1 MATVCRSREDLVAF
15 RSNPAEHCSRVLTGY
30 GDPMPAAS
38 VRRDQVPRRE
48 LLIEAALGVIAEQGV
63 AGTTH
68 RRVAAAA
75 GVPLGSTTYYF
86 ADLHD
91 LLGAAFGRF
100 ADQISERF
108 EARLAPARSAE
119 EAITAITDFL
129 LFDFD
134 DPRDLALSYEFYA
147 YAIRR
152 PVIGDM
158 VEAWFRRSQQ
168 ALGRFFDPVTAR
180 LVDTFIEGLFTY
192 RGLAR
197 EFSDAAEI
205 RRGLEVLSGGGGRE

>member
-1 MATVCRSREDLVAF
+1 
-15 RSNPAEHCSRVLTGY
+15 
-30 GDPMPAAS
+30 MPAAAGRTDATS
-38 VRRDQVPRRE
+38 RRD
-48 LLIEAALGVIAEQGV
+48 LLIDTTLGVIAEHGV

-75 GVPLGSTTYYF
+75 QVPLGSTTYYF

-100 ADQISERF
+100 ADRISERF
-108 EARLAPARSAE
+108 EARLARARTVE
-119 EAITAITDFL
+119 EAITEITDFL
-129 LFDFD
+129 LYDFD
-134 DPRDLALSYEFYA
+134 DPQDLALSYEFYA

-158 VEAWFRRSQQ
+158 VEAWFARSQQ
-168 ALGRFFDPVTAR
+168 ALVRFFDPVTAR

-197 EFSDAAEI
+197 EFADGAEI
-205 RRGLEVLSGGGGRE
+205 RRGLELLSGISPPE

>member
-1 MATVCRSREDLVAF
+1 MSA
-15 RSNPAEHCSRVLTGY
+15 PAERRSQV
-30 GDPMPAAS
+30 S
-38 VRRDQVPRRE
+38 RRD
-48 LLIEAALGVIAEQGV
+48 LLIDAALAVIAEHGV

-68 RRVAAAA
+68 RRVATAA

-91 LLGAAFGRF
+91 LLGAAFARF

-108 EARLAPARSAE
+108 EARLALARTPE
-119 EAITAITDFL
+119 EVVEEITDFL
-129 LFDFD
+129 VHDFNE
-134 DPRDLALSYEFYA
+134 PNDLALSYEFYA

-152 PVIGDM
+152 PAIGDL
-158 VEAWFRRSQQ
+158 VEAWFARSQQ
-168 ALGRFFDPVTAR
+168 ALQRFFDPVTAR

-197 EFSDAAEI
+197 EFGDRGEI
-205 RRGLEVLSGGGGRE
+205 RRGLRLLSGLE

>member
-1 MATVCRSREDLVAF
+1 MLPEPGSLDLA
-15 RSNPAEHCSRVLTGY
+15 
-30 GDPMPAAS
+30 PMS
-38 VRRDQVPRRE
+38 RRD
-48 LLIEAALGVIAEQGV
+48 LLIDTTLDVIAEHGV

-68 RRVAAAA
+68 RRVASAA

-100 ADQISERF
+100 ADQISDRF
-108 EARLAPARSAE
+108 EARLSRARTCE
-119 EAITAITDFL
+119 EAIEQISDFL
-129 LFDFD
+129 VHDFD
-134 DPRDLALSYEFYA
+134 DPRELALSYEFYA

-158 VEAWFRRSQQ
+158 VEAWFARSQQ
-168 ALGRFFDPVTAR
+168 ALARFYDPVTAR

-197 EFSDAAEI
+197 EFSDSTEI
-205 RRGLEVLSGGGGRE
+205 RRGLALLTGTTPPGARPE

>member
-1 MATVCRSREDLVAF
+1 MADPAGRRDASARSR
-15 RSNPAEHCSRVLTGY
+15 
-30 GDPMPAAS
+30 
-38 VRRDQVPRRE
+38 RD
-48 LLIEAALGVIAEQGV
+48 LLIDTALDVIAEHGV

-91 LLGAAFGRF
+91 LLGTAFGRF

-119 EAITAITDFL
+119 EAIEQITEFL
-129 LFDFD
+129 LHDFD
-134 DPRDLALSYEFYA
+134 DPQDLALSYELYA

-152 PVIGDM
+152 PAIATL
-158 VEAWFRRSQQ
+158 VEAWFARSQR
-168 ALGRFFDPVTAR
+168 ALVRFFDPVTAR
-180 LVDTFIEGLFTY
+180 LLDTFVEGLFTY

-197 EFSDAAEI
+197 EFSDGAEI
-205 RRGLEVLSGGGGRE
+205 RRGLRLLGGIATRE

>member
-1 MATVCRSREDLVAF
+1 
-15 RSNPAEHCSRVLTGY
+15 
-30 GDPMPAAS
+30 
-38 VRRDQVPRRE
+38 
-48 LLIEAALGVIAEQGV
+48 VIAEHGV

-91 LLGAAFGRF
+91 LLGAAFARF

-119 EAITAITDFL
+119 DAIAAITDFL
-129 LFDFD
+129 VHDFE
-134 DPRDLALSYEFYA
+134 DPRELALSYEFYA

-152 PVIGDM
+152 PAIGDM
-158 VEAWFRRSQQ
+158 VEAWFLRSQQ
-168 ALGRFFDPVTAR
+168 ALARFFDPVTAR
-180 LVDTFIEGLFTY
+180 LIDTFVEGLFTY

-197 EFSDAAEI
+197 EFGDASEI
-205 RRGLEVLSGGGGRE
+205 RRGLELLSGAGERE